1 MKSFHITVRA
11 LMLFSFFLAISARSQ
26 NTVTQNYFTANVAVT
41 YSDGEPVDFQG
52 SGADEFDVELSSAP
66 AAYAGYVSGIKDNV
80 ITVKCLV
87 DGAYSL
93 KFAGK
98 KITGF
103 NVVKKAGG
111 FKSDLP
117 STLQLPF
124 NYLIKAPSGSKI
136 PIYDISGKPVGTE
149 TCNNDGY
156 LFLNDNKNGITNKF
170 FVCYFDNQFP
180 KVLVFNKTDTRYKN
194 ELRARKLIFSANYKS
209 LKDLEKLKL
218 GRNTVVNIDDDIYYK
233 LVTLQFLKEGT
244 LYNWLLVYHA
254 TTNKSEAHL
263 LNLHEKANL
272 FLDESGKV
280 IVNTKKPVEGT
291 DKSISVNYYTDAAGN
306 LQPAEDAVVDPCYRF
321 NNHYISGI
329 YWKTQNVANIPLEE
343 GLHTFTVACEGKKG
357 SPVTGT
363 KNVELV
369 FDKAFNRVMYKNTDG
384 KLSTWIEF
392 IDDHEKFSKITV
404 KQCYL
409 TIDGGHKI
417 PYSYKDT
424 DEQLKGLFYSDMSE
438 SEKKAAAKSI
448 EENAPVVI
456 GWPPDEEKYTEDIN
470 LFQGTDYVNVYGPVN
485 KYVGPYPELR
495 YRAFMADGSYP
506 THEEAQKHCNKPIR
520 KRSHGKTVYRCMTEH
535 VVKICPDNY
544 NPDAGAK
551 SLFCGEGDENDN
563 NRGDQ
568 VVYEIS
574 APGYV
579 SRTGALSKRM
589 LEASEFILS
598 GFVVN
603 EKGGPIKDAK
613 IHFRGK
619 ERFVLSDSAGR
630 FVIKTTG
637 EGDKPFKQELT
648 IELKKIGLT
657 IYNEELGKQVSDTF
671 GIVSDGFTTLKFKV
685 STNGI
690 DPRTVTV
697 KQPDLGS
704 FTEQTM
710 LKLPLV
716 LNDDGTGEME
726 YVPPEYLTEE
736 QLNKHLK
743 LKADTSGKSRLS
755 PMLWVAEVPVT
766 ITYEDEEGNP
776 GSQTVIIYVTRPPVM
791 LVHGFTG
798 DETTWATLANY
809 LRVRKYEPVIC
820 EYYKGPIEESTIE
833 RQSEKLGKYIREL
846 RSEYLN
852 NHFLQ
857 NRVDIVAHSMGGLI
871 SRYYIS
877 NMAKYGKTAGIY
889 IPYNMK
895 LSGDQIKAARYQKP
909 VILNDVRKLIMV
921 GTPNHGASP
930 IDERIG
936 YWSSK
941 FTGYHQIAGAQLRS
955 DSPFFEKLN
964 AGESE
969 GRHLDPNVQYALI
982 YGIRKRSA
990 FYLPDSWF
998 HTWGTSQKEFASDDG
1013 VVTISSAKLN
1023 GVIDFPFPKEWYAIH
1038 GYIHS
1043 PAVQPVF
1050 PEDEPITESTDI
1062 FEKVDELLNENIP
1075 RVPLK
1080 NSYAKI
1086 IRARGDVRYRYFST
1100 QNWIPLKTPFMA
1112 GRAKK
1117 LENNWCRIKT
1127 GEGSAEL
1134 GFFLNGHQWGALYI
1148 MPNTV
1153 AYYEYASP
1161 EFVNVYMQQGKA
1173 RFRSRK
1179 REGGSFE
1186 IVLGNEGEK
1195 WYAFNP
1201 KAKVKDLNTDFTVE
1215 SENGS
1220 ATVQSIYGMVA
1231 VGTGKKN
1238 DKKVVE
1244 KAIGKKQGVAIS
1256 GSGAIT
1262 NFEVPDE
1269 GWWSSVDTTFLP
1281 DDTAGLVRD
1290 SNSYTF
1296 DVGPIELTASGSYL
1310 PVAGF
1315 STLQLHLST
1324 VPDTLLKAELAVKQ
1338 QNKIPFIHVTNPDLL
1353 MDSLGNAGFN
1363 VTIDEPA
1370 LSDYASLA
1378 DLPLQVVFKATIML
1392 ESTGQVIAEKELSLP
1407 VGMTLLTGKTVDAGF
1422 KPRKEPSPPELYPV
1436 SFQLANQADDK
1447 GNFYILFNTTLFDKE
1462 IDKLKQYAERTGKP
1476 LDKSSLKLL
1485 INWSENCSLPLTYE
1499 LPDSIIKTLKA
1510 GVSLSIGRHGNFD
1523 LLTPAGH
1530 ELRIKKY
1537 VEEFASEIPL
1547 NDEAKS
1553 YLFSKLDKL
1562 QFNYNVKSI
1571 STPTFSDN
1579 LTYSGTID
1587 IPVSNKEFWA
1597 TKINENTD
1605 PAYTLIFHVMGHFL
1619 QQAVLTNGHRYYNF
1633 LAKKCNGSK
1642 FLYTRPID
1650 ELQYLFDNSAY
1661 VSFNEAGAD
1670 FFTYLL
1676 YRFLEKKH
1684 PEFITNSIYNHQG
1697 YINNLKNNEV
1707 INSVQKKYPPW
1718 LVSGSQT
1725 SFLINYYGDEC
1736 ATKPTAVFSDFL
1748 LNSLQ
1753 FAVLTRGTG
1762 PAATINQWILAKH
1775 LTYQSKK
1782 YAGNTDPNTLAERFS
1797 LFDKNGTIEL
1807 IPRSGFSRASLVIDN
1822 NTITDFRQI
1831 PAVTIQQ
1838 GSLVKFGKGHFVL
1851 LMPSRDTVPL
1861 LEADSTCVIEVEEN
1875 NRIKLLEGTLYVDA
1889 PVGFKTSLA
1898 DFIPSGNDFQVTV
1911 TPKLTTIFNNNGVL
1925 KIVSK
1930 KDEAIVP
1937 AGFATIMSKK
1947 GNIKKPKPPKKEV
1960 SQRFVKST
1968 AMPFVF

>member
-1 MKSFHITVRA
+1 MKSFHIAMRA
-11 LMLFSFFLAISARSQ
+11 LMLFSLFLAISARSQ

-136 PIYDISGKPVGTE
+136 HIYDISGKPVGTE

-156 LFLNDNKNGITNKF
+156 LFLSDNKNGITNKF

-180 KVLVFNKTDTRYKN
+180 KVSVFNKTDTRYKN

-209 LKDLEKLKL
+209 LKDIEKLKL

-244 LYNWLLVYHA
+244 LYNWLLVYNA

-343 GLHTFTVACEGKKG
+343 GLHTFTVTCEGKKG
-357 SPVTGT
+357 GTVTST

-369 FDKAFNRVMYKNTDG
+369 FDKALNRVMYKNTDG

-448 EENAPVVI
+448 KENAPVII
-456 GWPPDEEKYTEDIN
+456 GWPPDDVKCTEDIN
-470 LFQGTDYVNVYGPVN
+470 LFRGIDYVNVYGPIN
-485 KYVGPYPELR
+485 KYVGPYPRLR
-495 YRAFMADGSYP
+495 YKVLTEDGFFS
-506 THEEAQKHCNKPIR
+506 TFNEAKKHCKQPDR
-520 KRSHGKTVYRCMTEH
+520 KRWHRKTGYLCTKERII
-535 VVKICPDNY
+535 KICPDNY

-603 EKGGPIKDAK
+603 EKGVPVKDAK

-809 LRVRKYEPVIC
+809 LRVRKYEPVIR

-889 IPYNMK
+889 IPYNVK
-895 LSGDQIKAARYQKP
+895 LSEDQIKAARYQKP

-1220 ATVQSIYGMVA
+1220 AAVQSIYGMVA
-1231 VGTGKKN
+1231 VGTGKMN

-1256 GSGAIT
+1256 NNGSISDFT
-1262 NFEVPDE
+1262 VPDK
-1269 GWWSSVDTTFLP
+1269 GWWSDIDTTFLP
-1281 DDTAGLVRD
+1281 DDSLLMVRD
-1290 SNSYTF
+1290 SALNLFS
-1296 DVGPIELTASGSYL
+1296 VGKLTITCDDDYL

-1315 STLQLHLST
+1315 TGLHVHIDSL
-1324 VPDTLLKAELAVKQ
+1324 PDTLLNVEIILNNAALL
-1338 QNKIPFIHVTNPDLL
+1338 PFIGLSNSTGII
-1353 MDSLGNAGFN
+1353 DSTGSFK
-1363 VTIDEPA
+1363 TDITFREPTEE
-1370 LSDYASLA
+1370 DINRLA
-1378 DLPLQVVFKATIML
+1378 DIPLTATFTAKVIFP
-1392 ESTGQVIAEKELSLP
+1392 STGRVITRNEITIPL
-1407 VGMTLLTGKTVDAGF
+1407 GMTLLHGKTTGPDYKA
-1422 KPRKEPSPPELYPV
+1422 RKEPVPPELYPT
-1436 SFQLANQADDK
+1436 SYQIINQTGED
-1447 GNFYILFNTTLFDKE
+1447 GNFYILFNTSLFEKE
-1462 IDKLKQYAERTGKP
+1462 IAKQKKYAERTRRSFNKENFKLAIKWPETCSIP
-1476 LDKSSLKLL
+1476 LS
-1485 INWSENCSLPLTYE
+1485 YE
-1499 LPDSIIKTLKA
+1499 LPDSVIRKLK
-1510 GVSLSIGRHGNFD
+1510 GGKRVVIGRNGYFD
-1523 LLTPAGH
+1523 LLTPDEH
-1530 ELRIKKY
+1530 EQRIKNY
-1537 VEEFASEIPL
+1537 VEQFAENIPL
-1547 NDEAKS
+1547 KAEVKAR
-1553 YLFSKLDKL
+1553 LFSKLKEL
-1562 QFNYNVKSI
+1562 KFRYNVPDI
-1571 STPTFSDN
+1571 NTPAFEDN
-1579 LTYSGTID
+1579 LNFNPVID
-1587 IPVSNKEFWA
+1587 IPEGKKVFWG
-1597 TKINENTD
+1597 TKINEKID
-1605 PAYTLIFHVMGHFL
+1605 PAYVLVFHVLGHFV
-1619 QQAVLTNGHRYYNF
+1619 QQVVALPGHRYFNF
-1633 LAKKCNGSK
+1633 LARQCSGSK
-1642 FLYTRPID
+1642 HIFSLKEDKLKYM
-1650 ELQYLFDNSAY
+1650 FDNAEY

-1670 FFTYLL
+1670 FFAALL
-1676 YRFLEKKH
+1676 MNYLEKTDTGFVSK
-1684 PEFITNSIYNHQG
+1684 SIYYHKG
-1697 YINNLKNNEV
+1697 YLDEFTDK
-1707 INSVQKKYPPW
+1707 QKVSAVNKKFPPY
-1718 LVSGSQT
+1718 LVSGPQT
-1725 SFLINYYGDEC
+1725 SFLTGYYD
-1736 ATKPTAVFSDFL
+1736 TAVNTDPVKVYSDYL
-1748 LNSLQ
+1748 LNLMQYS
-1753 FAVLTRGTG
+1753 VYTHGG
-1762 PAATINQWILAKH
+1762 DPALTINEWVLAKH
-1775 LTYQSKK
+1775 LTYKTK
-1782 YAGNTDPNTLAERFS
+1782 AYAGKTDPVLIAGKCGLINNVSTYR
-1797 LFDKNGTIEL
+1797 L
-1807 IPRSGFSRASLVIDN
+1807 IPRPNYRDAEVVIN
-1822 NTITDFRQI
+1822 ENTITGFGQI
-1831 PAVTIQQ
+1831 PA
-1838 GSLVKFGKGHFVL
+1838 
-1851 LMPSRDTVPL
+1851 
-1861 LEADSTCVIEVEEN
+1861 ADLTG
-1875 NRIKLLEGTLYVDA
+1875 GT
-1889 PVGFKTSLA
+1889 
-1898 DFIPSGNDFQVTV
+1898 VTV
-1911 TPKLTTIFNNNGVL
+1911 TKGGFALIKQSVDTIKLMELHPASQIRTNSDSLVLLSGTVDFYAPVAFKTPLAYFVPTGNFFSVTAEPKETLIKVYKGSL
-1925 KIVSK
+1925 KITSA
-1930 KDEAIVP
+1930 KDEETVLE
-1937 AGFATIMSKK
+1937 GYKTSMNKNGK
-1947 GNIKKPKPPKKEV
+1947 IKKPKAMKPEELPVAKE
-1960 SQRFVKST
+1960 KSGT
-1968 AMPFVF
+1968 SF